1 MLSSTRTAI
10 TAILSADPT
19 IEAGKVTAAI
29 RAAEDVISGRK
40 PEVDVPA
47 PIRRKAVAQR
57 LGVTPQRVDQIAASA
72 GLVRVYRRGSKHAI
86 GFTRASVES
95 MMKGERL

>member
-1 MLSSTRTAI
+1 MLSSPRTAI
-10 TAILSADPT
+10 TATLSADPT
-19 IEAGKVTAAI
+19 IEAGKVAEAVS
-29 RAAEDVISGRK
+29 AAEDAINGRQVV
-40 PEVDVPA
+40 EVPA
-47 PIRRKAVAQR
+47 LIRRKAVAQR

-72 GLVRVYRRGSKHAI
+72 GLVRVYRRGSKRAI